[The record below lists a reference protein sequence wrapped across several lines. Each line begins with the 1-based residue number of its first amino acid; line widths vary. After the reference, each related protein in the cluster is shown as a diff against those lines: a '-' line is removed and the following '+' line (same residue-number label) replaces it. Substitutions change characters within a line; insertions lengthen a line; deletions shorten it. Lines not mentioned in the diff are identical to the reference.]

1 MEIMKNVTQ
10 MKHSDSINYKKR
22 DRYEDDDIY
31 WSLDDTMDLTEVIAA
46 VNKKDPEVVDAIR
59 YEGKFET

>member
-10 MKHSDSINYKKR
+10 MKNSNSIKYKKR
-22 DRYEDDDIY
+22 DRYEDDEIY

-46 VNKKDPEVVDAIR
+46 VNENDPNIVEATR
-59 YEGKFET
+59 YEGKFDT